1 MSGDRPAPPKA
12 RRAAARR
19 RAAAKELTM
28 RRLLALATVAALALS
43 GCGLGGND
51 PQATPQGRIGGEVK
65 GTITFQTWN
74 LREKFADYF
83 NGLVADF
90 EKEYPGTTV
99 KWVDQ
104 PADGY
109 ADKLQ
114 ADAAADALP
123 DVLNT
128 TPDLG
133 YPLAKAGLLLDLDAV
148 VPEAK
153 TNYLPNAWTGF
164 AAPDGKSGAY
174 AFPWYLNTGPV
185 FYNKELFRK
194 AGLDPNKPPTTY
206 TELRDQALTMAKA
219 KIAMLGQTPGIEDF
233 GLFGVPLMNAD
244 GTEFT
249 FNDPKGVELVEM
261 YKQLYDAK
269 ALLPEALTQT
279 YTGSGAKFM
288 AQQVALSP
296 GSGYDLENFRTNAP
310 GLYKNVGITKT
321 ITNTGSANMYLQ
333 GLSVAAHG
341 KNRATALAFAR
352 FATNAKNQ
360 LAFAKIVTIF
370 PSSQGTLEDEYFT
383 DDGGTDVGRVRVAAA
398 AQLKTAVNYTPTQLS
413 EQMKDTLR
421 QELAN
426 AMLGKKPAKKAL
438 DDAVAKCNSLL

>member
-1 MSGDRPAPPKA
+1 
-12 RRAAARR
+12 
-19 RAAAKELTM
+19 M
-28 RRLLALATVAALALS
+28 RRLVILATVAALSLS
-43 GCGLGGND
+43 ACGLGD
-51 PQATPQGRIGGEVK
+51 TSSETAPQGRIPGEVK
-65 GTITFQTWN
+65 GSITFQTWN

-83 NGLVADF
+83 NGVVADF
-90 EKEYPGTTV
+90 EKEYPGTKV
-99 KWVDQ
+99 NWVDQ

-133 YPLAKAGLLLDLDAV
+133 YPLAKAGLLIDLDKAT
-148 VPEAK
+148 PEAK
-153 TNYLPNAWTGF
+153 TDYLPNSWTGF
-164 AAPDGKSGAY
+164 APPDKKSGTYAY
-174 AFPWYLNTGPV
+174 PWYLNTGPV
-185 FYNKELFRK
+185 FYNKELFRR

-206 TELRDQALTMAKA
+206 TELRDQALAMSKK
-219 KIAMLGQTPGIEDF
+219 KIAMLGQTPNIEDF
-233 GLFGVPLMNAD
+233 GLYGVPLMNEA
-244 GTEFT
+244 GTKFT

-269 ALLPEALTQT
+269 ALVPEALTQT

-296 GSGYDLENFRTNAP
+296 GSGYDLDNFRTNAP

-321 ITNTGSANMYLQ
+321 ITNTGNANMYLQ
-333 GLSVAAHG
+333 GMSVAAHG

-352 FATNAKNQ
+352 FVTNAENQ

-370 PSSQGTLEDEYFT
+370 PSSAGTLEDPYFT
-383 DDGGTDVGRVRVAAA
+383 TDGGTDVGRVRVAAA

-413 EQMKDTLR
+413 EQMKDTLQ
-421 QELAN
+421 QEVAA

>member
-1 MSGDRPAPPKA
+1 
-12 RRAAARR
+12 
-19 RAAAKELTM
+19 M
-28 RRLLALATVAALALS
+28 RRNLLSRCALLTTVAALSLT
-43 GCGLGGND
+43 GCGLGGGD
-51 PQATPQGRIGGEVK
+51 EQASTGRVTGNVK
-65 GTITFQTWN
+65 GSITFQTWN
-74 LREKFADYF
+74 LREKYADYF
-83 NGLVADF
+83 NGLVAGF
-90 EKEYPGTTV
+90 EKENPGTKV
-99 KWVDQ
+99 NWVDQ

-128 TPDLG
+128 APDLA
-133 YPLAKAGLLLDLDAV
+133 YPLAKAGLLLDLDEA

-153 TNYLPNAWTGF
+153 MEYLPNAWTGF
-164 AAPDGKSGAY
+164 AAPDGKSGAS

-185 FYNKELFRK
+185 FYNKDLFRK
-194 AGLDPNKPPTTY
+194 AGLDPAKPPTTY
-206 TELRDQALTMAKA
+206 GELRDQALTMARASKGR
-219 KIAMLGQTPGIEDF
+219 IAMLGQTPSIEDF
-233 GLFGVPLMNAD
+233 GLYGVPLMNSE
-244 GTEFT
+244 GTKFT

-310 GLYKNVGITKT
+310 RLYKNVGITKT
-321 ITNTGSANMYLQ
+321 ITNTGNANMYLQ
-333 GLSVAAHG
+333 GLSVAAHS
-341 KNRATALAFAR
+341 KNKGTAIAFAR
-352 FATNAKNQ
+352 YATNTENQ

-370 PSSQGTLEDEYFT
+370 PSTAGTLEDPYFAK
-383 DDGGTDVGRVRVAAA
+383 DDGTDVGRMRVAAA

-426 AMLGKKPAKKAL
+426 AMLGKKPVRKAL
-438 DDAVAKCNSLL
+438 DDAVAKCNQLL

>member
-1 MSGDRPAPPKA
+1 
-12 RRAAARR
+12 
-19 RAAAKELTM
+19 M
-28 RRLLALATVAALALS
+28 RRVLVLAAVTVFALS
-43 GCGLGGND
+43 GCGLSGSDTGGEK
-51 PQATPQGRIGGEVK
+51 QGGPVSGEVK
-65 GTITFQTWN
+65 GEITFQTWN
-74 LREKFADYF
+74 LREKYADYF
-83 NGLVADF
+83 NGVVAAF
-90 EKEYPGTTV
+90 EKENPGTKV

-133 YPLAKAGLLLDLDAV
+133 YPLAKAGLLLDLDVAT
-148 VPEAK
+148 PEAK
-153 TNYLPNAWTGF
+153 TDYLPNAWTGF
-164 AAPDGKSGAY
+164 APPEGGGAFAY
-174 AFPWYLNTGPV
+174 PWYLNTGPV
-185 FYNKELFRK
+185 FYNKDLFRK
-194 AGLDPNKPPTTY
+194 AGLDPQKPPTTY
-206 TELRDQALTMAKA
+206 AELRTQALTMART

-233 GLFGVPLMNAD
+233 GLYGVPLMNAE
-244 GTEFT
+244 GTKFT
-249 FNDPKGVELVEM
+249 FNDAKGVELVEM

-310 GLYKNVGITKT
+310 GLYRNVGITKT
-321 ITNTGSANMYLQ
+321 ITNTGNANMYLQ
-333 GLSVAAHG
+333 GISVAAHS
-341 KNRATALAFAR
+341 KNKTTAAAFAR
-352 FATNAKNQ
+352 FVTNAENQ

-370 PSSQGTLEDEYFT
+370 PSTNGTLEDPYFT
-383 DDGGTDVGRVRVAAA
+383 KDDGTDVGRVRVAAA
-398 AQLKTAVNYTPTQLS
+398 QQLKTAVNYTPTRLS

-426 AMLGKKPAKKAL
+426 AMLGKKPARKAL